1 MRLTWPPA
9 ITIISSSS
17 SRAATIR
24 TLSWRR
30 TFYLHWPP
38 RHPRLGT
45 CLGVWCRRRPPVSRH
60 CTQPRTWVAE
70 ASCLLPAHHFG
81 LATVAPPR
89 RHRRSSRSRRSRR
102 SSPSRHSSK
111 TCRPWAVGV
120 LPELG
125 SRARQQSSTIYCCAM
140 VQHVKT
146 QLATA
151 KSTEVSSAELQV
163 DYLILNLKLA
173 G

>member
-9 ITIISSSS
+9 ITIISS
-17 SRAATIR
+17 
-24 TLSWRR
+24 R
-30 TFYLHWPP
+30 TFCLHWPP
-38 RHPRLGT
+38 RHPRLGA